1 MDKRLKTPLIL
12 VAVAV
17 AAYLGYRWWQ
27 NRSSGGGT
35 GTLGTN
41 LNSVAPELIA
51 GSSGP
56 DSGLTQNPPSI
67 TVNYPSQITTSA
79 NPVANNQTGTPST
92 SQIEIFHPRIPQPG
106 TGAGAGFPRTAVT
119 S

>member
-1 MDKRLKTPLIL
+1 MDSRLKTPLIIGGI
-12 VAVAV
+12 AV
-17 AAYLGYRWWQ
+17 AAYLIYRWWQ
-27 NRSSGGGT
+27 NRNSGGGT

-56 DSGLTQNPPSI
+56 NSGLTQNPPSI

-79 NPVANNQTGTPST
+79 QPQANNQAGTPPT
-92 SQIEIFHPRIPQPG
+92 FTTLIPRVT
-106 TGAGAGFPRTAVT
+106 TGANFG
-119 S
+119 